1 MLGGAEMSPEI
12 LKILCDYS
20 LALVTLRQ
28 NEVKHLAVEN
38 IGPEMLAK
46 VLAAFDGKPC
56 PNELREVV

>member
-1 MLGGAEMSPEI
+1 MSPEI

-38 IGPEMLAK
+38 IGPEILAK